1 MFDVWEG
8 GQKIKKNKL
17 SMGHKYKLGPN
28 ADSKQL
34 KHKNVIETGDHGA
47 TSKQGED

>member
-8 GQKIKKNKL
+8 DQKKKL
-17 SMGHKYKLGPN
+17 SMGPEGHKYNLGPN